1 MNFRIPE
8 AEPIRI
14 SSGQI
19 VATSHDL
26 TRNGGLVR
34 DFPLFQGN
42 LGWWNIMIWPD
53 FMEYHKGFEHFEH
66 CSSDEF
72 AAICVMSGIYVRMI
86 PFLP

>member
-1 MNFRIPE
+1 MVSFFGGWDEKLLTTQLYSSDYGMNMMNFRILE

-34 DFPLFQGN
+34 EFPLFQGN
-42 LGWWNIMIWPD
+42 LGW
-53 FMEYHKGFEHFEH
+53 
-66 CSSDEF
+66 
-72 AAICVMSGIYVRMI
+72 
-86 PFLP
+86 